1 MVTEPNTAR
10 FTGRAIQSV
19 TLRDDLSKVL
29 DNATITGDPVAS
41 LGDVDLAGTDLTW
54 DLGELSAKSSQTV
67 TCTVKVKPFQGSVKL
82 VNVVAPS
89 TPGGDCLPG
98 ECSTT
103 HSGGGLPVTGAQV
116 LGIAG
121 GALLLLTLGGVAVL
135 TSRRK
140 RGSHAA

>member
-1 MVTEPNTAR
+1 M
-10 FTGRAIQSV
+10 

-67 TCTVKVKPFQGSVKL
+67 TYSVKVKPFQGSVKL

-89 TPGGDCLPG
+89 TPG